1 MKIVTAAFLPF
12 IALAVSCVPTPTD
25 PGDPN
30 PPPPPVIEWKTLIS
44 RDWTLPSAREGY
56 KCVRYTVTEDLF
68 AGGFE
73 AIAPLGTHHTLLTMG
88 QPNAPDGVSDCN
100 AGTNFPFSVFGS
112 GVGTQPI
119 TFPQG
124 VAFFIPKGM
133 QLLLNLH
140 LFNYGQTE
148 LRGTSGARV
157 FTIPASEV
165 IDRAEGTMAGTL
177 ALNIP
182 PGATTTHT
190 GYCTLTKDSTLFAVA
205 PHMHQLGVHEKVVAE
220 TRQFGEVTLFD
231 GPYNFHDQS
240 YKLIQPLQMAAGDRV
255 RVECTHRNT
264 TTRTVTFG
272 ESSLSEMCFAG
283 MYRYPHA
290 GTALACT
297 R

>member
-1 MKIVTAAFLPF
+1 MKFVTAALLPF
-12 IALAVSCVPTPTD
+12 VVVAVGCGPPPTD

-30 PPPPPVIEWKTLIS
+30 PPPVNQWQPLIS
-44 RDWTLPSAREGY
+44 RDWTLPPGTEGY
-56 KCVRYTVTEDLF
+56 KCVRHTVTQDLA

-88 QPNAPDGVSDCN
+88 QPNAPDGISDCN

-112 GVGTQPI
+112 GVGSQPVR
-119 TFPQG
+119 FPEG
-124 VAFFIPKGM
+124 VAFQVPKGM

-140 LFNYGQTE
+140 IFNTGQAE
-148 LRGTSGARV
+148 LSGTSGARV
-157 FTIPASEV
+157 YTIPESEV
-165 IDRAEGTMAGTL
+165 VERAEGLMAGTL
-177 ALNIP
+177 LLNIP

-205 PHMHQLGVHEKVVAE
+205 PHMHQLGAYEKVVAE

-240 YKLIQPLQMAAGDRV
+240 YKLIPLLQMSAGDRI

-272 ESSLSEMCFAG
+272 ESSNAEMCFAG
-283 MYRYPHA
+283 IYRYPYTGA
-290 GTALACT
+290 AFACT